1 MVISSED
8 KLLEKYWKGF
18 MLIPINDEIKEN
30 ENWVNLNCISNLAPI
45 YMISNWGRVYN
56 EETKTIIPKNYMYDK
71 DKYITIRLRLIN
83 GSHICQQPH
92 RLVCMT
98 FKPIL
103 NSNLYEVNHID
114 GIKFHNWVWNLE
126 WCTRQEN
133 VDHSLNNNLVPFGED
148 RTNSKLTNDQVE
160 QICYLLETGLSTNEI
175 ANLIDY
181 PNVKIKSIVN
191 NIRARLSWK
200 SISNKY
206 IF

>member
-1 MVISSED
+1 
-8 KLLEKYWKGF
+8 
-18 MLIPINDEIKEN
+18 
-30 ENWVNLNCISNLAPI
+30 
-45 YMISNWGRVYN
+45 MISNWGRVCN
-56 EETKTIIPKNYMYDK
+56 KETKTIIPKNYMYDK

-160 QICYLLETGLSTNEI
+160 QICYLLEAGLSTNEI

>member
-114 GIKFHNWVWNLE
+114 GIKFHNWIWNLE

-160 QICYLLETGLSTNEI
+160 QICYLLEAGLSTNEI